1 MSNLIQRKVN
11 TGGNEQPIEEKA
23 AATLS
28 EEEMEPL
35 PSCPSGEG
43 IAQDTDEVLKDALKD
58 LNPRWRNWVIR
69 GVFTT
74 LMLGGFSFTV
84 SLGSRKKFRSNSFSV
99 FEFFFFFFKKDR
111 WRSPFSF

>member
-1 MSNLIQRKVN
+1 MSNLTQRKVN
-11 TGGNEQPIEEKA
+11 TGASADRFIEEKA

-43 IAQDTDEVLKDALKD
+43 IAQDTDDVLKDALKD

-74 LMLGGFSFTV
+74 LMLGGFAFTV
-84 SLGSRKKFRSNSFSV
+84 SLGK
-99 FEFFFFFFKKDR
+99 
-111 WRSPFSF
+111 SPGL